1 MITETVREPEK
12 TMNAHSE
19 PQNEG
24 EWKAMLRAANTSWL
38 RYPML
43 VVTLLLLTVFVMK
56 ARELTQGIQAN
67 IDPIVE
73 LFKIPL

>member
-1 MITETVREPEK
+1 
-12 TMNAHSE
+12 
-19 PQNEG
+19 
-24 EWKAMLRAANTSWL
+24 
-38 RYPML
+38 
-43 VVTLLLLTVFVMK
+43 VFVMK

>member
-1 MITETVREPEK
+1 
-12 TMNAHSE
+12 MNAHSE

-24 EWKAMLRAANTSWL
+24 KWKAILRAANTSWL

-43 VVTLLLLTVFVMK
+43 VITLLVLTVFAMK
-56 ARELTQGIQAN
+56 ARQLTQGILAN